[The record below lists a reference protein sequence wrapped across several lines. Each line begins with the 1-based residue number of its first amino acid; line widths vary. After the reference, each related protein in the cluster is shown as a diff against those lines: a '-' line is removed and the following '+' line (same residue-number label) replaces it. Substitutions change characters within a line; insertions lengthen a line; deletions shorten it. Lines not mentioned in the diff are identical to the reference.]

1 MRAVTGPADYCVET
15 EELRKTYGGRA
26 NGVRALH
33 AVSIAIPR
41 ATFTAIMG
49 PSGCG
54 KSTFLHCVAG
64 LVRPSAGRVRL
75 AGRDIGGLSESQLT
89 RLRREQVGFVF
100 QSFNLIASLTVRQN
114 ITLPLRLAGRRPDQ
128 AWLREVI
135 EQVGLADRS
144 RHRPAQL
151 SGGEQQRAA
160 IARAL
165 VTRPAVVF
173 ADEPTGALDGASGA
187 AVLGLMRGAV
197 DRIGQSV
204 VMVTHDAVA
213 ASYADTVL
221 IMADGRLVDHLAQPS
236 PAQITDRMSKLRP
249 VGFR

>member
-15 EELRKTYGGRA
+15 EQLSKTYGGRA

-41 ATFTAIMG
+41 ATFTAVMG
-49 PSGCG
+49 PSGSG

-100 QSFNLIASLTVRQN
+100 QSFNLIGSLSVRQN

-173 ADEPTGALDGASGA
+173 ADEPTGALDGASGT
-187 AVLGLMRGAV
+187 AVLCLLRGAV

-221 IMADGRLVDHLAQPS
+221 IMADGRLVDHLPQPS
-236 PAQITDRMSKLRP
+236 PAQIIDRVSKLRP
-249 VGFR
+249 G